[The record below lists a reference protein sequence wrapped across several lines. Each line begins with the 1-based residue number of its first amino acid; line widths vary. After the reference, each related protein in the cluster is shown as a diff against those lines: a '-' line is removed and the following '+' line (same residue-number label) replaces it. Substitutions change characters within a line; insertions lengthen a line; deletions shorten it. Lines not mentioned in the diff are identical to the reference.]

1 MKRLLIR
8 PGGIGDCLL
17 CAPALEWLAREAEA
31 EIWAPAAVVPL
42 LARIAPARAISS
54 TGLDLVE
61 IGSEAPRAV
70 VERLGAFDEIVSW
83 YGGSRAQF
91 REAVARQGL
100 PFRFLEALP
109 PREGETH
116 AADFFLEQVGGA
128 IPGVPAIEV
137 EPEGAGGIYIHPFSG
152 SRKKNWPVEKFR
164 ALAERLAGPV
174 HWVRGEEDP
183 ELAGA
188 LEPMGLDALARR
200 LAGARL
206 YIGNDSGV
214 SHVAAA
220 VGAPVVALFG
230 PTDARVWAPR
240 GRGRVEV
247 VTGMEGASVERVAR
261 VCEGM
266 LC

>member
-17 CAPALEWLAREAEA
+17 CVPALEWLAREAEA

-70 VERLGAFDEIVSW
+70 LERLRAFDEIVSW
-83 YGGSRAQF
+83 YGGNRAEF
-91 REAVARQGL
+91 REAVARHGL

-116 AADFFLEQVGGA
+116 AADYFLAQVGGA

-137 EPEGAGGIYIHPFSG
+137 EREGAGCIYVHPFSG

-164 ALAERLAGPV
+164 ALAERLPGPV

-183 ELAGA
+183 ALDEAIGA
-188 LEPMGLDALARR
+188 LTLEELARR
-200 LAGARL
+200 LKGARL
-206 YIGNDSGV
+206 YVGNDSGV
-214 SHVAAA
+214 SHLAAA

-247 VTGMEGASVERVAR
+247 VTGMEGVSVERVMG
-261 VCEGM
+261 VCEEM

>member
-17 CAPALEWLAREAEA
+17 CAPALEFLARGAEA

-42 LARIAPARAISS
+42 LARIAPARTISS
-54 TGLDLVE
+54 TGLDLLE
-61 IGSEAPRAV
+61 IASEAPRAV
-70 VERLGAFDEIVSW
+70 VERLQAFDEIVSW
-83 YGGSRAQF
+83 YGGNRAQF
-91 REAVARQGL
+91 REAAARHGL

-116 AADFFLEQVGGA
+116 AADFFLEQVGGEPPA
-128 IPGVPAIEV
+128 ATAIEV
-137 EPEGAGGIYIHPFSG
+137 EREGVGGIYIHPFSG
-152 SRKKNWPVEKFR
+152 SAGKNWPLEKFR
-164 ALAERLAGPV
+164 AVAARLPEPV
-174 HWVRGEEDP
+174 YWLRGEEDP

-188 LEPMGLDALARR
+188 LEPMGLEELARR

-206 YIGNDSGV
+206 YVGNDSGV
-214 SHVAAA
+214 SHLAAA

-247 VTGMEGASVERVAR
+247 ATGMENVSVERVVG
-261 VCEGM
+261 VCLEL

>member
-8 PGGIGDCLL
+8 PGGLGDCLL
-17 CAPALEWLAREAEA
+17 CVPALEWLAREAEA
-31 EIWAPAAVVPL
+31 EIWAPGAVVPL

-61 IGSEAPRAV
+61 IGSEAPRRV
-70 VERLGAFDEIVSW
+70 VERLRAFDEVVSW
-83 YGGSRAQF
+83 YGGNRAEF
-91 REAVARQGL
+91 REAVARHGL
-100 PFRFLEALP
+100 PFRFFEALP

-116 AADFFLEQVGGA
+116 AADFFLAQVGGA
-128 IPGVPAIEV
+128 APAVPVLEV
-137 EPEGAGGIYIHPFSG
+137 APEGAGGIYIHPFSG
-152 SRKKNWPVEKFR
+152 SRKKNWPVEKYR
-164 ALAERLAGPV
+164 ALAERLPGPV
-174 HWVRGEEDP
+174 YWVRGEEDP

-200 LAGARL
+200 LKGARL

-214 SHVAAA
+214 SHLAAA

-230 PTDARVWAPR
+230 PTDPRVWAPR

-247 VTGMEGASVERVAR
+247 VTGMEEAGVEAVAG
-261 VCEGM
+261 VCERM
-266 LC
+266 L

>member
-17 CAPALEWLAREAEA
+17 CAPALEFLAREAEA
-31 EIWAPAAVVPL
+31 EIWAPAAVVRL

-70 VERLGAFDEIVSW
+70 VERLQAFDEIVSW
-83 YGGSRAQF
+83 YGANRGQF
-91 REAVARQGL
+91 REGVARYGL
-100 PFRFLEALP
+100 PFRFLEVLP

-116 AADFFLEQVGGA
+116 AADFFLKQVGGEPPA
-128 IPGVPAIEV
+128 VPGIEV
-137 EPEGAGGIYIHPFSG
+137 EREGAGGVYIHPFSG
-152 SRKKNWPVEKFR
+152 SAKKNWPLEKFR
-164 ALAERLAGPV
+164 ALAARLPGPV

-183 ELAGA
+183 A
-188 LEPMGLDALARR
+188 LEEAIGPMELEDLARR

-206 YIGNDSGV
+206 YVGNDSGV
-214 SHVAAA
+214 SHLAAA

-247 VTGMEGASVERVAR
+247 VTEMKDVSVERVVG
-261 VCEGM
+261 VCEQM
-266 LC
+266 LR

>member
-1 MKRLLIR
+1 LKRLLIR

-17 CAPALEWLAREAEA
+17 CAPALEWLAREADA

-54 TGLDLVE
+54 TGLDLLE

-70 VERLGAFDEIVSW
+70 VERLRGFGEIVSW
-83 YGGSRAQF
+83 YGGNRAQF
-91 REAVARQGL
+91 REAAARYGL

-109 PREGETH
+109 PREGERH
-116 AADFFLEQVGGA
+116 AADFFLKQVGGEPPA
-128 IPGVPAIEV
+128 IPAIPV
-137 EPEGAGGIYIHPFSG
+137 EAVGAGGIYLHPFSG
-152 SRKKNWPVEKFR
+152 SAKKNWELHKFR
-164 ALAERLAGPV
+164 ALAEGLPGPV
-174 HWVRGEEDP
+174 YWLRGEEDP
-183 ELAGA
+183 A
-188 LEPMGLDALARR
+188 LDEAIGPMTLVELARR

-206 YIGNDSGV
+206 YVGNDSGV
-214 SHVAAA
+214 SHLAAA

-247 VTGMEGASVERVAR
+247 VTGMEDAR
-261 VCEGM
+261 VEQVVDACSRI